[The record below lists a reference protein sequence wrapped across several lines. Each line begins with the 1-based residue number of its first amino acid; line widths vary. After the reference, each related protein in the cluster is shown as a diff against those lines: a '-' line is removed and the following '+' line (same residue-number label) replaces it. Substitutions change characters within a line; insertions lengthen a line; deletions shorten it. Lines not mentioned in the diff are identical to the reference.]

1 MGDFARKSLSLLHEI
16 ENTFELE
23 EDTTFPVCFG
33 WTCVSYSFAADE
45 PWYRN
50 AAVCCRRVDSQ
61 L

>member
-23 EDTTFPVCFG
+23 EDTAFPVHFG
-33 WTCVSYSFAADE
+33 GSCVSHTFADDE
-45 PWYRN
+45 PWCRH
-50 AAVCCRRVDSQ
+50 AAVCCGRIDCQ